1 MKSSHSEGDR
11 LNTTGRFEK
20 KQAVILYF
28 WGIDDNAIQ
37 LIVA

>member
-1 MKSSHSEGDR
+1 MNNKIEQGR
-11 LNTTGRFEK
+11 LEK

-28 WGIDDNAIQ
+28 LGIDDNAIQ